1 MNFPEETCRVVRS
14 HHERINGSGY
24 PDHLLVK
31 PNDRDLKL
39 MMIVDVYSALT
50 LYRSYRKPMHTT
62 KAMQIILNDSCNKH
76 LFDIK
81 ICYLFINFI
90 HIFPPATRVLL
101 STGDEGVILTNPA
114 GSDILPRIR
123 LEKSGEIIQL
133 PSDLSLTVKTIT
145 SWDSHEVV
153 TQAKQTWNDYINY
166 LIEGDSVKAVDCLDA
181 LSDGMRIEDVFIKL
195 FERSLDE
202 IQERLSLKEF
212 IKADYLAAAF
222 TTLRLLSW
230 KMLKVFQQLPNSD
243 IGEIV
248 IANLESFKGLTRTKL
263 MDDLF
268 SISGWNTD
276 FLPAIDGIDMIRD
289 RIQRKKANYLAVLCS
304 DRSHASSLL
313 DLLKQLRDEF
323 PELTI
328 FVHGSEACIVEKT
341 ELNHLLISRNLS
353 ELILN
358 MKQFFANEVVL

>member
-1 MNFPEETCRVVRS
+1 
-14 HHERINGSGY
+14 
-24 PDHLLVK
+24 
-31 PNDRDLKL
+31 
-39 MMIVDVYSALT
+39 
-50 LYRSYRKPMHTT
+50 
-62 KAMQIILNDSCNKH
+62 
-76 LFDIK
+76 
-81 ICYLFINFI
+81 
-90 HIFPPATRVLL
+90 
-101 STGDEGVILTNPA
+101 
-114 GSDILPRIR
+114 
-123 LEKSGEIIQL
+123 
-133 PSDLSLTVKTIT
+133 
-145 SWDSHEVV
+145 
-153 TQAKQTWNDYINY
+153 
-166 LIEGDSVKAVDCLDA
+166 
-181 LSDGMRIEDVFIKL
+181 
-195 FERSLDE
+195 
-202 IQERLSLKEF
+202 
-212 IKADYLAAAF
+212 
-222 TTLRLLSW
+222 
-230 KMLKVFQQLPNSD
+230 MLKVFQQLPNSD